1 MNIKN
6 HFKGIQFFWKG
17 LKAAKADMWA
27 SLQVLVI
34 ATFVLGTVLYFVEH
48 TAQPDVYAN
57 WYDPYVWGVMSYL
70 GNPGKFSPGEPIT
83 ILGRFIAIII
93 SIIKILIFAVPAGLV
108 ANGFRKAMAD
118 DKKAKEDKENAD
130 KIIRSMHTHCS
141 LLKGVRFWPR
151 RWYRFTEIM
160 VNLDINQNDIISAVR
175 SCPNLRLRDLSTWLT
190 TTGGIKPEMMAV
202 ESCYGE
208 ESSYGYTNLSDND
221 YKGAKGSTVTIVAPT
236 AAVEAGLGY
245 FAYHLVRIGGFKVV
259 INEHLSSNAD
269 KDENRC
275 IVLGIR
281 DNQYNDK
288 ENYPK
293 LHQFVDDIKACA
305 DCKDNWVILLMT
317 AKTPNEEA
325 TKHRKIRVV
334 MEVDDTERENTICD
348 CTGCDDHDTLQ
359 AFYDDLCTTMKKE
372 HDIEPYIEDK
382 KGKDTVLRK
391 YIRNRFDSHPN
402 VIGIDLADDYRVF
415 GTDVKAQ
422 WTSIYTLACLIHKHF
437 DKDNQQCT
445 CTEWTKDDV
454 KQHRDDLIPIHKE
467 E

>member
-1 MNIKN
+1 MEIKTR
-6 HFKGIQFFWKG
+6 FKGIQFFWKG

-34 ATFVLGTVLYFVEH
+34 ATFILGTILYFVEH
-48 TAQPDVYAN
+48 SAQPEVYAN
-57 WYDPYVWGVMSYL
+57 WYDPYIWGFMSYL

-83 ILGRFIAIII
+83 VVGRFIAIII

-108 ANGFRKAMAD
+108 ANGFRAAMAK
-118 DKKAKEDKENAD
+118 DKKEKEDKENAD
-130 KIIRSMHTHCS
+130 RIITSMHTHCS

-160 VNLDINQNDIISAVR
+160 TNLDINQNDIISAVR
-175 SCPNLRLRDLSTWLT
+175 NCPNLRLRDLSTWLT

-202 ESCYGE
+202 EMCYAN
-208 ESSYGYTNLSDND
+208 SDYGYTSLKEPKHD
-221 YKGAKGSTVTIVAPT
+221 AKNSNITIVAPT

-245 FAYHLVRIGGFKVV
+245 FAYHLARIGGFKVV

-275 IVLGIR
+275 IVSGIR

-317 AKTPNEEA
+317 AKAPNEEA

-348 CTGCDDHDTLQ
+348 CTGCDDHDRLQ
-359 AFYDDLCTTMKKE
+359 AFYDDMCTTMKSE
-372 HDIEPYIEDK
+372 HDIEPCIEYRNGK
-382 KGKDTVLRK
+382 KTVLRN

-402 VIGIDLADDYRVF
+402 VIEIDLADDYRVF

-422 WTSIYTLACLIHKHF
+422 WTSIYTLACLIHTHF
-437 DKDNQQCT
+437 DENNKEST
-445 CTEWTKDDV
+445 CTEWTKEDV
-454 KQHRDDLIPIHKE
+454 KAHRLDMIPKHKDE
-467 E
+467 